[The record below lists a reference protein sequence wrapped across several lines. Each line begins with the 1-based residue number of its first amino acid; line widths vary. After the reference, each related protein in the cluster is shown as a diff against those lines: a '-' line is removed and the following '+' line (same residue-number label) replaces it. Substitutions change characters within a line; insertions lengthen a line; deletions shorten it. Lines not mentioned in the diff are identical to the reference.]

1 MQKPQFGMPL
11 VIVLAAGLFLVG
23 CKAPENSSDLVLT
36 ASDSALASILHD
48 LHKADAVAFETSV
61 DKGPQVVSAVARDSV
76 LSAHSMTE
84 ETFTA
89 AIDARVLDPSRL
101 LAIYNLTLDLASR
114 N

>member
-61 DKGPQVVSAVARDSV
+61 DKGPQVVSAGCKRFCFIGALNDGRDFYRS
-76 LSAHSMTE
+76 
-84 ETFTA
+84 
-89 AIDARVLDPSRL
+89 
-101 LAIYNLTLDLASR
+101 N
-114 N
+114 